1 MRRYPILFLLLLLAA
16 PSVQAQFRG
25 HEPRLGSPAEQVRA
39 PQSSSLLFGF
49 INPDNFQMNHSVS
62 MSYMSMGPHSI
73 GVSMYTNSMLYKIAE
88 PLTVRA
94 DVSIMA
100 TPFGS
105 ATQLFNADAGK
116 IFLQRAQIDYTPSK
130 DTRISLSFRQFPY
143 EAANPYLYGRG
154 MTGYM
159 GSMWYDD
166 WP

>member
-1 MRRYPILFLLLLLAA
+1 MRRFLPIFLLLVA
-16 PSVQAQFRG
+16 PVLIAQAQFRG
-25 HEPRLGSPAEQVRA
+25 HEPRPSSPAEQVRA
-39 PQSSSLLFGF
+39 PQTSSLLFGF

-62 MSYMSMGPHSI
+62 MSYMSMGAHSI

-100 TPFGS
+100 APFGS
-105 ATQLFNADAGK
+105 ATQMFNAEAGK
-116 IFLQRAQIDYTPSK
+116 IFLQRAQIDYAPSK
-130 DTRISLSFRQFPY
+130 DTRISLSFRQLPY